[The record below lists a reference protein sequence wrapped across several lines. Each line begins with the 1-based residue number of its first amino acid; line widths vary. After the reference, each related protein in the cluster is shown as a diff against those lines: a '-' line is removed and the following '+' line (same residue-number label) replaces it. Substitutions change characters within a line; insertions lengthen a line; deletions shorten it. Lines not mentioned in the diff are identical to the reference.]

1 MIDTKRIG
9 RNQAG
14 RASHGQRNANRNDKS
29 EHVPSDRR
37 KTCLRERKHGT
48 RIHRSTIPVL
58 HHSIRAPAGRAPRI
72 NCAKQ
77 SQFAG
82 GQTNDKP
89 CLYGELWE
97 KTPGCASA
105 KTKPICR
112 GGGWWAQPTLHEG
125 LRRHC
130 AKQSQFAEPGLL
142 RRCAS
147 RNDRKGRGARRAKQ
161 SQFAGG
167 QVNSNCSS
175 EKGLRRNLWIG
186 AARKTKPIC
195 RGGGWWAQPTLHKGP
210 GGTS

>member
-1 MIDTKRIG
+1 MASEMRIVMT
-9 RNQAG
+9 
-14 RASHGQRNANRNDKS
+14 RASMFPPTEERHAYAS
-29 EHVPSDRR
+29 ASMAPVSTVPSFQYSSVRLFHHSLRR
-37 KTCLRERKHGT
+37 
-48 RIHRSTIPVL
+48 
-58 HHSIRAPAGRAPRI
+58 SIRAPTGRKSRT
-72 NCAKQ
+72 NRAKQ

-161 SQFAGG
+161 SQFAAGRIDA
-167 QVNSNCSS
+167 NCF
-175 EKGLRRNLWIG
+175 
-186 AARKTKPIC
+186 
-195 RGGGWWAQPTLHKGP
+195 
-210 GGTS
+210 